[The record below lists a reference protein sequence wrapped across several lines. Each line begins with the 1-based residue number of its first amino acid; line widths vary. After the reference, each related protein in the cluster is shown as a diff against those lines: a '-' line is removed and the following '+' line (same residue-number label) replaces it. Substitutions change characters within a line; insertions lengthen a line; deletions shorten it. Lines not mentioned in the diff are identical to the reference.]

1 MRKQIFSLAL
11 ALVMCLGLMPGTAF
25 AAEALSTGLDF
36 TSQSDD
42 ASGDGY
48 SWTAETRTLTLNN
61 FTQTISE
68 SAGGGGIAI
77 IFPENTTLVLEGES
91 TITNSCPGGTG
102 IQYMG
107 QLNIQGDGTLN
118 LNLDMPTSSSCGK
131 GIYEKKDQQT
141 DNILIIEGGTLNITG
156 KNANTGSNGY
166 VGISG
171 AEVHLNGGTV
181 HMTNVTYGVNAYYW
195 WVPKGSSP

>member
-1 MRKQIFSLAL
+1 M
-11 ALVMCLGLMPGTAF
+11 
-25 AAEALSTGLDF
+25 
-36 TSQSDD
+36 
-42 ASGDGY
+42 
-48 SWTAETRTLTLNN
+48 
-61 FTQTISE
+61 
-68 SAGGGGIAI
+68 
-77 IFPENTTLVLEGES
+77 LEGES

-131 GIYEKKDQQT
+131 GIYEKKDQQA

-171 AEVHLNGGTV
+171 ADHL
-181 HMTNVTYGVNAYYW
+181 
-195 WVPKGSSP
+195 

>member
-131 GIYEKKDQQT
+131 GIYELS
-141 DNILIIEGGTLNITG
+141 LIHI
-156 KNANTGSNGY
+156 
-166 VGISG
+166 
-171 AEVHLNGGTV
+171 
-181 HMTNVTYGVNAYYW
+181 
-195 WVPKGSSP
+195 

>member
-118 LNLDMPTSSSCGK
+118 LS
-131 GIYEKKDQQT
+131 
-141 DNILIIEGGTLNITG
+141 LIHI
-156 KNANTGSNGY
+156 
-166 VGISG
+166 
-171 AEVHLNGGTV
+171 
-181 HMTNVTYGVNAYYW
+181 
-195 WVPKGSSP
+195 